1 MQRSRPFTTQTS
13 RPTIAN
19 RDVISH
25 QSRNLFLAPDQARG
39 PLAPYLDP
47 IDGLVLSSSAAPTIV
62 FREAA
67 PHIVIGA
74 PGGSYIAP
82 AVAQGIM
89 NVIDFGMGMLEAVA
103 APRVVAVS
111 DIIDV
116 SNRVPL
122 AVTDALE
129 ADGYAAKRNPQGYA
143 FAALHGIRIED
154 GRLDGGADPQRDGM
168 AMRVD

>member
-1 MQRSRPFTTQTS
+1 
-13 RPTIAN
+13 
-19 RDVISH
+19 
-25 QSRNLFLAPDQARG
+25 
-39 PLAPYLDP
+39 
-47 IDGLVLSSSAAPTIV
+47 
-62 FREAA
+62 
-67 PHIVIGA
+67 
-74 PGGSYIAP
+74 
-82 AVAQGIM
+82 M
-89 NVIDFGMGMLEAVA
+89 NVVDFGMGMLEAVA

-129 ADGYAAKRNPQGYA
+129 ADGYATKRNPQGYA